1 MTGKESPIVENPP
14 TLQYSN
20 FPLYFAFSV
29 IAFSIDVACFAYL
42 VQSIDYRLAVFLS
55 FLTAAVV
62 KYELCDYFAFRRESL
77 SVAGSFSRFLA
88 ASTLGLAV
96 NEVVMIIYV
105 ELMGGTA
112 LVFGKVIAGV
122 AGFIVTY
129 LGVKKYAFR

>member
-1 MTGKESPIVENPP
+1 MDHR
-14 TLQYSN
+14 N

-29 IAFSIDVACFAYL
+29 IAFSIDIACFAYL

-62 KYELCDYFAFRRESL
+62 KYKLCDSFAFRRET
-77 SVAGSFSRFLA
+77 GSFSRFLA

-105 ELMGGTA
+105 ELLGGTA
-112 LVFGKVIAGV
+112 LVFVKVIAGV